1 VAEAPRP
8 ERNPVAETAVGAAGT
23 TPTGAAP
30 APGAAVP
37 SSDPASAPDGASH
50 PGDAPA
56 SGPSPVDG
64 VEPATVAEAPT
75 LRPAPE
81 SPAPASAADRG
92 PPRLVV
98 VARGDPSV
106 ASIVESVL
114 EGALAEADFTVLDER
129 FFADGLDG
137 GLAQVGDAALRNG
150 ADVLVYADVRET
162 GTRELRFYGRTEQQR
177 TANVEVR
184 ALLLAEKRTLGAP
197 WSRPLEYVPLNAT
210 DNAREVAGPIARDL
224 VARLGALAD

>member
-1 VAEAPRP
+1 
-8 ERNPVAETAVGAAGT
+8 
-23 TPTGAAP
+23 
-30 APGAAVP
+30 
-37 SSDPASAPDGASH
+37 
-50 PGDAPA
+50 
-56 SGPSPVDG
+56 
-64 VEPATVAEAPT
+64 
-75 LRPAPE
+75 
-81 SPAPASAADRG
+81 
-92 PPRLVV
+92 VV

-114 EGALAEADFTVLDER
+114 EGALAEADFPVLDER
-129 FFADGLDG
+129 FFADGLGG

-224 VARLGALAD
+224 VARLGELAD